1 MTDQSKRYGTIKKS
15 TYVSAVCNIILSILK
30 IFIGWIG
37 NSQALIADGIH
48 SFSDLLTDVFVLV
61 AAKAGKQ
68 SADASH
74 PYGHGRIETA
84 ATIIIGIFLGIIGF
98 TLGLEAAKNL
108 LHHNQHLVPGTLV
121 IVTALFAII
130 VNYVIY
136 IYLLRLSKQIHSPLL
151 LGNANHHKTDIYVS
165 VAVLVSVCAS
175 RIGLPILDH
184 VITIIIALMIIKMGI
199 MMIYDCFREL
209 VDTAVD
215 AATLQEI
222 HDCITKT
229 EGVKSLHQCRTR
241 TITGKILLD
250 VHVIVDDNL
259 SVSEGHYIGDKVI
272 YIIKSKIPN
281 VMDVIVH
288 IDTEDDEHHET
299 ANMPTR
305 SEIMPQIESKINNE
319 ELWQQLQE
327 VKLHYIQKKIQIEL
341 YFPLSVLKNI
351 TSDQMKNDIENKL
364 KDIYYI
370 KKINIFYN

>member
-1 MTDQSKRYGTIKKS
+1 MTEQSKRYGAIKKS
-15 TYVSAVCNIILSILK
+15 TYVSAVCNIILSIIK

-108 LHHNQHLVPGTLV
+108 LHHKPHLVPGNLV

-130 VNYVIY
+130 VNYLIY
-136 IYLLRLSKQIHSPLL
+136 VYLLRLSKQIHSPLL

-165 VAVLVSVCAS
+165 VAVLISVCAS
-175 RIGLPILDH
+175 KIGLPILDH
-184 VITIIIALMIIKMGI
+184 VVTIIIALMIIKMGS
-199 MMIYDCFREL
+199 MMIYECFREL
-209 VDTAVD
+209 IDTAVD
-215 AATLQEI
+215 AVTLQNI
-222 HDCITKT
+222 HNCITKT

-250 VHVIVDDNL
+250 VHVIVADNL

-272 YIIKSKIPN
+272 YILKNNIPN

-288 IDTEDDEHHET
+288 IDTEDDEHYET
-299 ANMPTR
+299 ATMPSR
-305 SEIMPQIESKINNE
+305 AEILPQIANKINDQ
-319 ELWQQLQE
+319 ELWQQLQDI
-327 VKLHYIQKKIQIEL
+327 KLHYKHKKIQIDL
-341 YFPLSVLKNI
+341 YFPLSVLKNN
-351 TSDQMKNDIENKL
+351 TSDQLNNNIKNRLEE
-364 KDIYYI
+364 IYYI
-370 KKINIFYN
+370 SKINIFYN